1 LTKPRPFPSPLQ
13 AALLTTM
20 GIFFMAVATSVAA
33 MWTSV
38 TSALGIGTVI
48 GLGAA
53 GTLGATSVPPP
64 HGARVGLRGIAWRH
78 LLPILLLLPVVLLAS
93 EVDNVVKAVLPT
105 PDVAQIVEQT
115 QQELPT
121 DTQLSLL
128 ETSIVAVGLV
138 PVVEEWFFRGVLQ
151 QGLVA
156 SLGVPGGILVTA
168 LLFALGH
175 GALGGISPEAWA
187 AYVAQT
193 LVLGLVLGYVRHAT
207 GSLLA
212 SILVHMGI
220 NGLGV
225 LGMALPEWLAVPG
238 YNVPGAHTPIAVLA
252 PSVLAVAIALW
263 LLSREHPEPAPPL
276 PAVEATP
283 DD

>member
-1 LTKPRPFPSPLQ
+1 LSKPRPFPSPLQ

-20 GIFFMAVATSVAA
+20 GVFFMVAA
-33 MWTSV
+33 ANVAAAWTSL

-53 GTLGATSVPPP
+53 GTLGATSVPRP
-64 HGARVGLRGIAWRH
+64 HGERLGLRGLALRH
-78 LLPILLLLPVVLLAS
+78 LLPVLLLVPAALLAS
-93 EVDNVVKAVLPT
+93 EVDNVVKALLPA
-105 PDVAQIVEQT
+105 PDTAQIVEAT
-115 QQELPT
+115 REKLPT
-121 DTQLSLL
+121 DTELSLF
-128 ETSIVAVGLV
+128 ETAIVAVGLV

-156 SLGVPGGILVTA
+156 SVGAPAGLSLTA
-168 LLFALGH
+168 LLFAMGH

-187 AYVAQT
+187 AFVAST

-220 NGLGV
+220 NALGV
-225 LGMALPEWLAVPG
+225 AGLALPELVAIPG
-238 YNVPGAHTPIAVLA
+238 YNAPGAHTPLAVLA
-252 PSVLAVAIALW
+252 PSVLSVAIGIA
-263 LLSREHPEPAPPL
+263 LLSRETPAPAPPI
-276 PAVEATP
+276 PPPEE
-283 DD
+283 